1 MRCWRRTLQG
11 RWHVAGSA
19 CCFQQTSL
27 LGFTGGDLCRIID
40 HNLHHAL
47 VKDVMTADCKT
58 IYSDRLAAE
67 VLQIMDSTGINGL
80 PAGNVEN
87 ELIGALDMRDLLRAG
102 VV

>member
-1 MRCWRRTLQG
+1 
-11 RWHVAGSA
+11 
-19 CCFQQTSL
+19 
-27 LGFTGGDLCRIID
+27 
-40 HNLHHAL
+40 
-47 VKDVMTADCKT
+47 MTADCKT
-58 IYSDRLAAE
+58 ICSDRLAAE